1 MKGKNGDVILRKV
14 EDEFM
19 KLRNIMVAALL
30 AGVLALT
37 GCGKTQSDSNT
48 NSSATFAVTDEM
60 AEEYVTLGE
69 YKGLEL
75 TKYISE
81 VTDEDVDYARE
92 MFMEDYRVDSEVSD
106 RGIEKDD
113 YVTIS
118 LTETPDGSDDMDYG
132 DVDIQVGQA
141 EFSQAMDDAL
151 IGHTAGETVTVEDT
165 TEDDNGEEIKT
176 TYTAKINSVYTVSY
190 PEYNDDFVKEN
201 TEYATKQELDDSF
214 VKQVQEENEESS
226 VDNLRD
232 SALTAIVEKSEFNEL
247 PEDLLDK
254 SYDEVKASYES
265 YASMFGAEVSDIIG
279 EDELQSLAEVNLQ
292 EKLVVQALVK
302 AEAIT
307 KDDDSY
313 AAFIRRY
320 INYMEVDSEDELME
334 YYTKEELEEL
344 YYREKALDAVIASAI
359 VKEEAAPAEEDE
371 DEALESEEK
380 QVDTQ
385 DISLEE

>member
-1 MKGKNGDVILRKV
+1 
-14 EDEFM
+14 M

-30 AGVLALT
+30 AGALALT
-37 GCGKTQSDSNT
+37 GCGKTQSDSNA
-48 NSSATFAVTDEM
+48 NSSATFTVTDEM

-92 MFMEDYRVDSEVSD
+92 LFMEDYRVDSEVSD
-106 RGIEKDD
+106 RGIETDD

-118 LTETPDGSDDMDYG
+118 LTETPEGSDTMDYG

-151 IGHTAGETVTVEDT
+151 IGHTAGDTVTVEDT

-176 TYTAKINSVYTVSY
+176 TYTAKISSVYTVSY

-201 TEYATKQELDDSF
+201 TEYTTTQELDDSF

-232 SALTAIVEKSEFNEL
+232 SALTAIVEKSEFKEL
-247 PEDLLDK
+247 PQDLLDK

-265 YASMFGAEVSDIIG
+265 YASMFGAEVSDIID
-279 EDELQSLAEVNLQ
+279 EDELQSFAEVNLQ

-302 AEAIT
+302 AESIT

-313 AAFIRRY
+313 AAFINQY
-320 INYMEVDSEDELME
+320 INYMEVDSEEELME
-334 YYTKEELEEL
+334 YYTEEELEEL
-344 YYREKALDAVIASAI
+344 YYREKALDAVIASAT
-359 VKEEAAPAEEDE
+359 VKEEAAPAEEE
-371 DEALESEEK
+371 EEALESEEK
-380 QVDTQ
+380 QAEIQ